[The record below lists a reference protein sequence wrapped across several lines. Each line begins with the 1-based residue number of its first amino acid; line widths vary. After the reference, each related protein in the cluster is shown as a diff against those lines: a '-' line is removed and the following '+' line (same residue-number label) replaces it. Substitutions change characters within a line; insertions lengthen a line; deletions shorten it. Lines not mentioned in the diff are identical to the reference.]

1 LLIGEK
7 SGAMLAIVDPASLH
21 IVAHVPA
28 NPNPHEVATDGRY
41 AYVSNSRAGAV
52 TVIDL
57 ATRQQVEGIDLFP
70 VGAIHALV
78 MASGKL
84 YFASEASR
92 IISRYDPATKKID
105 WVLGTGIPRPHTI
118 TLSEDAGRI
127 FAASTSGGL
136 AAILEQPLSADGQPG
151 DWVITRIPTGPRAE
165 GLDLSPDGRELWVNN
180 VDERTISIIDVAA
193 RREVEQIELPTNFS
207 NRLKFTLDGRYVFVS
222 ELRGEALLV
231 LDAATRGEVRRIDVG
246 GGTEGLLMTPD
257 GKRLFAAV
265 STANKVVAIDLET
278 LKVVGEIPGLDNPDG
293 MAWAEVAQ

>member
-1 LLIGEK
+1 
-7 SGAMLAIVDPASLH
+7 
-21 IVAHVPA
+21 
-28 NPNPHEVATDGRY
+28 
-41 AYVSNSRAGAV
+41 
-52 TVIDL
+52 
-57 ATRQQVEGIDLFP
+57 
-70 VGAIHALV
+70 
-78 MASGKL
+78 
-84 YFASEASR
+84 
-92 IISRYDPATKKID
+92 
-105 WVLGTGIPRPHTI
+105 
-118 TLSEDAGRI
+118 
-127 FAASTSGGL
+127 
-136 AAILEQPLSADGQPG
+136 
-151 DWVITRIPTGPRAE
+151 
-165 GLDLSPDGRELWVNN
+165 VNN